1 MPISTA
7 WEAEA
12 SSVPTGGLTLSMPSE
27 DPGEGV
33 TLVSSSECMLYF
45 TCFWSLAVSRVGAVT
60 GLPHL
65 LAKYRAMALW
75 GQVQVDSDLEAQAS
89 VD

>member
-12 SSVPTGGLTLSMPSE
+12 SSVPTGGLTLSMPIE

-45 TCFWSLAVSRVGAVT
+45 TCCCSLAVSRMGAVT
-60 GLPHL
+60 GLPHR
-65 LAKYRAMALW
+65 LAKYKAMALW

>member
-12 SSVPTGGLTLSMPSE
+12 SSVPTGGLTLSMPIE
-27 DPGEGV
+27 DPGEEV

-45 TCFWSLAVSRVGAVT
+45 TCFWSLAVSWMGAVT

-65 LAKYRAMALW
+65 LAKYKAMALW

>member
-12 SSVPTGGLTLSMPSE
+12 SSVPTGGLTLSMPIE
-27 DPGEGV
+27 DPGEEV

-45 TCFWSLAVSRVGAVT
+45 TCFWSLAVSRMGAVT

-65 LAKYRAMALW
+65 LAKYKAMALW